1 MRQFHLKRGLSYCPV
16 VNVDKLWSLV
26 PESVYENAKNAT
38 DSNNVPVLDVTKL
51 GFFKVL
57 GKGNLPNIPMIVKAR
72 YFSLD
77 AEKKIKAAGGACLLT
92 A

>member
-1 MRQFHLKRGLSYCPV
+1 MRTFHMKRGASHCKVL
-16 VNVDKLWSLV
+16 NVDKLWSMV
-26 PESVYENAKNAT
+26 PEGVYEKTKAAGNT
-38 DSNNVPVLDVTKL
+38 DNVPVLDVTQL
-51 GFFKVL
+51 GYFKVL
-57 GKGNLPNIPMIVKAR
+57 GKGNLPSVPLVVKAR